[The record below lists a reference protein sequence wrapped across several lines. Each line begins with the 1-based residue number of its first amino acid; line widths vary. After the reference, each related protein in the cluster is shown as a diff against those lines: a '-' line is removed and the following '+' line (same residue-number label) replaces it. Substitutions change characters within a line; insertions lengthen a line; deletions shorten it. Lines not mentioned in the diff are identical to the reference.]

1 MNTNSQLFI
10 HNCKN
15 LWEPFL
21 ECKEIILLIILEL
34 EYNLI
39 NQSKIVDGKIQVDKS
54 VDNFLNLFRG
64 QLDSL
69 LDHLL
74 SIVRFLDHQ
83 VEKGLSANKKLEKI
97 VEIGQILKIQE
108 ALNKLQMM

>member
-1 MNTNSQLFI
+1 
-10 HNCKN
+10 
-15 LWEPFL
+15 
-21 ECKEIILLIILEL
+21 LIILEL

>member
-10 HNCKN
+10 HNYKN
-15 LWEPFL
+15 LLGLFL

-34 EYNLI
+34 EYSLI
-39 NQSKIVDGKIQVDKS
+39 SRFKIVEGRIQADKL
-54 VDNFLNLFRG
+54 VVNFLNLFRG

-69 LDHLL
+69 LDLLL

-83 VEKGLSANKKLEKI
+83 VDKELSVNKKLEKI
-97 VEIGQILKIQE
+97 VETGPILKIQE

>member
-1 MNTNSQLFI
+1 M
-10 HNCKN
+10 
-15 LWEPFL
+15 
-21 ECKEIILLIILEL
+21 IILEL

-39 NQSKIVDGKIQVDKS
+39 NQSKIVEGKIQVDKS
-54 VDNFLNLFRG
+54 VGNFLSLFKG

-69 LDHLL
+69 LDLLL